1 MIALIARGSR
11 CSPWSPI
18 NLIGQTTA
26 LGEVRPAA
34 LDRLRLTNVLS
45 RARTSRSCVCQ
56 EFVYSSRGSVI
67 RSIHTLGSVQR
78 LRVAVHSSRGTFV
91 DVGNDVAGGS
101 KVEVFFD
108 AMSLREPNL
117 CAYTHVNSA
126 PSKKIWAE

>member
-1 MIALIARGSR
+1 MTREQSLLACKDYWAAPADKASKFLASR
-11 CSPWSPI
+11 D
-18 NLIGQTTA
+18 GAQ
-26 LGEVRPAA
+26 R
-34 LDRLRLTNVLS
+34 DRN
-45 RARTSRSCVCQ
+45 RARTSRSCVWQ

-101 KVEVFFD
+101 KVEVFSE